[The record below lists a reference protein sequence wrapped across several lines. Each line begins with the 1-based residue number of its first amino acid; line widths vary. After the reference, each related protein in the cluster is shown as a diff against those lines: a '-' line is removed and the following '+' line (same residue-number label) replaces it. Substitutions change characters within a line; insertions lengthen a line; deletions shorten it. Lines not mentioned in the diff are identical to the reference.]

1 MIDATP
7 LSTVEVFLRLLVAL
21 LLGAAI
27 GLERERVERAAGLR
41 TVTLVSLG
49 SALFMIISSHAFG
62 PEGISGP
69 AASRIDPT
77 RIAAQVVS
85 GIGFLGAGAI
95 LLRRNIVRGL
105 TTAATIWAVA
115 AIGLGAGAGLFVPVL
130 ITTAMILFVLMVL
143 KPLEIRLFRRRAD
156 VSLSFSLPRRP
167 EALAEV
173 RDMVHRLGGVPRTL
187 ALREVSPERDRFE
200 LQVEIPREL
209 PADQVLRE
217 VRAIENIAD
226 VVLEQPQYSQLWREE
241 YPLEEEKDE
250 R

>member
-1 MIDATP
+1 MIDTTP
-7 LSTVEVFLRLLVAL
+7 LSNVEIFLRLLVAL

-49 SALFMIISSHAFG
+49 SALFMIISSHAFL
-62 PEGISGP
+62 PEATNGQ
-69 AASRIDPT
+69 AATRIDPT

-115 AIGLGAGAGLFVPVL
+115 AIGLGAGAGLFAPAL

-156 VSLSFSLPRRP
+156 ILLCFSIPRRP

-173 RDMVHRLGGVPRTL
+173 RTMVHRLGGVPRTL
-187 ALREVSPERDRFE
+187 LLREVSPERDRFE
-200 LQVEIPREL
+200 LQLEIPREL
-209 PADQVLRE
+209 PADRLLQE
-217 VRAIENIAD
+217 VRAMENVAD
-226 VVLEQPQYSQLWREE
+226 VVLDQPQFSQLWREE
-241 YPLEEEKDE
+241 YPLDEKD
-250 R
+250 